1 MIKRLRL
8 IDAVAIAAVALLAL
22 KGLDYLRRDGA
33 DAGLPAAAPSL
44 QAAGEA
50 GGISG
55 FARVLAHAR
64 SGYTPRPDT
73 PLPDVTET
81 GSTGEG
87 DDAPPVDALA
97 PREQSSSPAE
107 AAIRERLE
115 QRRQNLEHRGAD
127 IELREEMIRQAEERL
142 EERLRKLR
150 EAEDGGRSAEADAR
164 REQEMA
170 NLVAMYQAMRPK
182 EAARIFDRLDLDIL
196 VPVVLEMNPRTMA
209 EIMAAMS
216 AESAE
221 RLTVALARRAQGDAL
236 QTRNASAR
244 PTSSGGRELPA
255 LELPQRN

>member
-8 IDAVAIAAVALLAL
+8 IDAVAIAALALLAL
-22 KGLDYLRRDGA
+22 KGLDHLRRDGA

-44 QAAGEA
+44 QAREDG

-55 FARVLAHAR
+55 FARVLAYAR
-64 SGYTPRPDT
+64 TGYVPSQ
-73 PLPDVTET
+73 DVTET

-87 DDAPPVDALA
+87 DDARPVDALA
-97 PREQSSSPAE
+97 PREQSPSPAE

-115 QRRQNLEHRGAD
+115 QRRQNLDHRDED
-127 IELREEMIRQAEERL
+127 IALREEMIRQAEERL
-142 EERLRKLR
+142 EERLNRLR

-196 VPVVLEMNPRTMA
+196 VPVVLRMNPRTMA

-221 RLTVALARRAQGDAL
+221 RLTVALARRAQGDVL
-236 QTRNASAR
+236 QARNASPGPGQPR
-244 PTSSGGRELPA
+244 GRELPA

>member
-8 IDAVAIAAVALLAL
+8 IDAVAIAALALLAL
-22 KGLDYLRRDGA
+22 KGLDHLRRDGA
-33 DAGLPAAAPSL
+33 DAGLPASAPSL
-44 QAAGEA
+44 RAGDESREIA
-50 GGISG
+50 G

-64 SGYTPRPDT
+64 SGYTPS
-73 PLPDVTET
+73 PDVTRT
-81 GSTGEG
+81 GSTNGS
-87 DDAPPVDALA
+87 DAPPVDALA
-97 PREQSSSPAE
+97 PREQSASPAE

-115 QRRQNLEHRGAD
+115 QRRQNLDHRDED
-127 IELREEMIRQAEERL
+127 IALREEMIRQAEERL
-142 EERLRKLR
+142 EERLNRLR

-196 VPVVLEMNPRTMA
+196 VPVVLRMNPRTMA

-221 RLTVALARRAQGDAL
+221 RLTVALARRAQGDVL
-236 QTRNASAR
+236 QARNAIAEPGQAR
-244 PTSSGGRELPA
+244 GRELPA

>member
-8 IDAVAIAAVALLAL
+8 IDAVAIAALALLAL
-22 KGLDYLRRDGA
+22 KGLDHLRRDGA
-33 DAGLPAAAPSL
+33 DTGVSAAGLPSAAPPLRAS
-44 QAAGEA
+44 AEEER
-50 GGISG
+50 ISG

-64 SGYTPRPDT
+64 SGYAPV
-73 PLPDVTET
+73 PDVTET

-87 DDAPPVDALA
+87 EAGSGDALA
-97 PREQSSSPAE
+97 AREQSSSPSE

-115 QRRQNLEHRGAD
+115 QRRQSLDHRNED
-127 IELREEMIRQAEERL
+127 IALREEMIRQAEERL
-142 EERLRKLR
+142 EERLNRLR

-236 QTRNASAR
+236 QARNASTDPAQSR
-244 PTSSGGRELPA
+244 GRELPA

>member
-8 IDAVAIAAVALLAL
+8 IDAVAIAALALLAL
-22 KGLDYLRRDGA
+22 KGLDHLRRDGA
-33 DAGLPAAAPSL
+33 DAGLPPAAPSL
-44 QAAGEA
+44 QASEDTRE
-50 GGISG
+50 ISG
-55 FARVLAHAR
+55 FARVLAYAR
-64 SGYTPRPDT
+64 TNYVPSRE
-73 PLPDVTET
+73 VTET

-87 DDAPPVDALA
+87 EDGPPVDALA
-97 PREQSSSPAE
+97 PREQSASPAE

-115 QRRQNLEHRGAD
+115 QRRQNLEHRDQD
-127 IELREEMIRQAEERL
+127 IALREEMIRQAEERL
-142 EERLRKLR
+142 EERLNRLR

-236 QTRNASAR
+236 QARNASAPSSR
-244 PTSSGGRELPA
+244 SGGRELPA

>member
-1 MIKRLRL
+1 M
-8 IDAVAIAAVALLAL
+8 DAVAIAALALLAL
-22 KGLDYLRRDGA
+22 KGLDHLRRDGA
-33 DAGLPAAAPSL
+33 DAGLPASSPRL
-44 QAAGEA
+44 QASGQSNE
-50 GGISG
+50 STG

-64 SGYTPRPDT
+64 SGYTPS
-73 PLPDVTET
+73 LDVTET

-87 DDAPPVDALA
+87 EERPVDALA
-97 PREQSSSPAE
+97 PREQAPSQSE

-115 QRRQNLEHRGAD
+115 QRRQSLDHRNED
-127 IELREEMIRQAEERL
+127 IALREEMIRQAEERL
-142 EERLRKLR
+142 EERMRKLR
-150 EAEDGGRSAEADAR
+150 EAEDGGRSAEADER
-164 REQEMA
+164 REKEMA

-182 EAARIFDRLDLDIL
+182 EAARVFDRLDLDIL

-236 QTRNASAR
+236 SPRNASAQSG
-244 PTSSGGRELPA
+244 PAGGRELPA